1 MDNLRKVTAV
11 SLVILLFH
19 FSWLQAATPPN
30 PLPLREQVSLF
41 GVGAKINLR
50 LADGEKLRGSIEVIS
65 DEDFSLTSGK
75 GERQRQIA
83 YNQVADLQLAK
94 RVYRAHDRPP
104 DPIQAKRV
112 VAALGVGKHIVV
124 KTSGGQEFHGHIQ
137 LIEPDHFT
145 MLPDRAAA
153 PVRIAYGEV
162 RYVEKNISLGSTIVL
177 VVLIV
182 AAVVVVSAVAA
193 TR

>member
-1 MDNLRKVTAV
+1 MNYLRKVTSV
-11 SLVILLFH
+11 TLVILLSH

-30 PLPLREQVSLF
+30 ALSLKEKVDLF
-41 GVGAKINLR
+41 GVGAKIKLQ
-50 LADGEKLRGSIEVIS
+50 LADGEKLRGSIEAIS
-65 DEDFSLTSGK
+65 DEAFSLTSGK

-83 YNQVADLQLAK
+83 YNEVADLQLAK
-94 RVYRAHDRPP
+94 RVYRAHDQPP

-124 KTSGGQEFHGHIQ
+124 NTSGGQEFHGHIQ

-153 PVRIAYGEV
+153 PVQIAYSEV
-162 RYVEKNISLGSTIVL
+162 QYVEKNISLGSTIVL
-177 VVLIV
+177 VVLIA
-182 AAVVVVSAVAA
+182 AAVVVVSAVLA

>member
-1 MDNLRKVTAV
+1 MNYLRKVTAV

-30 PLPLREQVSLF
+30 VLSLKEKVDLF
-41 GVGAKINLR
+41 GVGAKIKLQ
-50 LADGEKLRGSIEVIS
+50 LADGEKLRGSIGAIS
-65 DEDFSLTSGK
+65 DEAFSLTSGK
-75 GERQRQIA
+75 GEAQRQIA
-83 YNQVADLQLAK
+83 YSGVVDMQLAK
-94 RVYRAHDRPP
+94 RVYRAHDQPP
-104 DPIQAKRV
+104 DPVQAKRV

-124 KTSGGQEFHGHIQ
+124 KTTGGQEFHGHIQ
-137 LIEPDHFT
+137 VIEPDRFT

-153 PVRIAYGEV
+153 PVQIAYNEV

-177 VVLIV
+177 VVLIA
-182 AAVVVVSAVAA
+182 AAVVVVSAVLA